1 MITSDIQEL
10 FDGVLGDEQAAE
22 LFHALSVSPERRAD
36 FGRHVALQGAMQ
48 ADRFDNRLTSDEDM
62 AIWGTIAGL
71 GVAGTTT
78 VGSSA
83 AAWAPRIVMF
93 VLAGVVGYILGT
105 TSFGDIFSGGSSNTA
120 TRGAADKR
128 LAPFVV
134 VPIPAAQPSAP
145 AASPAAPTPIPAAA
159 SRTPNLFTSAD
170 DGTRS
175 NRADGNAHN
184 LHNSDGRPT
193 TTDGTN
199 RPIDR
204 TNGAQQDGS
213 NAVNNSTKPNT
224 PAETSPEANG
234 TNSANAPTSNSPTVK
249 ADAKNAND
257 AAASAPPMGID
268 PQQLLAN
275 SSNGNAVPMASDEP
289 ISALSNNGFEVGY
302 GHSVG
307 FLRLSMAGTGGA
319 YSNPHLN
326 ISYRMLDGAIGVG
339 GRLGLGNLQM
349 LGPQLMTA
357 ESRDASSNGV
367 IAPVRSENRYTLGA
381 NAKQLALLEAFAN
394 YRLVLGTRL
403 ALNMEGSFGG
413 SFGNHMQAGGNLS
426 LVYFVSDR
434 IGIQGGLGINRYWYN
449 VNMGSILG
457 TEDASIDDN
466 AVSRSSG
473 TIFSANYG
481 AFFHF

>member
-22 LFHALSVSPERRAD
+22 LFHTLSVSPERRAD

-145 AASPAAPTPIPAAA
+145 AASPAAPTSIPAAA
-159 SRTPNLFTSAD
+159 ASHAPKLFTSAD
-170 DGTRS
+170 DGTRP
-175 NRADGNAHN
+175 NRAGGNVHD
-184 LHNSDGRPT
+184 LHNSDGRST
-193 TTDGTN
+193 TMDGTN

-204 TNGAQQDGS
+204 TNGAQQDGG
-213 NAVNNSTKPNT
+213 NAVNNNTKPNT
-224 PAETSPEANG
+224 PAETSPETNG
-234 TNSANAPTSNSPTVK
+234 TNSANASTSNSPTMK

-257 AAASAPPMGID
+257 AAASAPPIGID

-275 SSNGNAVPMASDEP
+275 SSNGNALPLEDDAP
-289 ISALSNNGFEVGY
+289 ASALTSDGLELGY

-307 FLRLSMAGTGGA
+307 FLREGMAASGLI
-319 YSNPHLN
+319 YSNLHVDV
-326 ISYRMLDGAIGVG
+326 SYRMADGSVGVG
-339 GRLGLGNLQM
+339 TRLGLGNFQM
-349 LGPQLMTA
+349 LAPPEGATGDVSPVMNAQQLFLMEA
-357 ESRDASSNGV
+357 FMNYRV
-367 IAPVRSENRYTLGA
+367 VLGA
-381 NAKQLALLEAFAN
+381 KVALSL
-394 YRLVLGTRL
+394 
-403 ALNMEGSFGG
+403 EGSIG
-413 SFGNHMQAGGNLS
+413 SNFGNLMQTGGGAG
-426 LVYFVSDR
+426 LVYFISDR
-434 IGIQGGLGINRYWYN
+434 IGIQGGLGVSRYWYN
-449 VNMGSILG
+449 VDAADYKSRL
-457 TEDASIDDN
+457 TAEDASVKLDRFR
-466 AVSRSSG
+466 SRGNG
-473 TIFSANYG
+473 TNFAGNLG